1 MCDTLVATGKAT
13 FDGSVILAKNSDRE
27 ADEVQIL
34 RYFPRTYHKD
44 NEILKCTYISIP
56 HVKETYS
63 ILISQPFWMW
73 GCEMGA
79 NEFGLAI
86 GNEAVFTKEPVEK
99 NGLLGMDLIRLALE
113 RCKNAYEA
121 LMLITELIEKYGQG
135 GNGGYKHNLFYHNSF
150 ILADSQQAFILETAN
165 KNWVAQKVDGVRSI
179 SNGLTIEE
187 DFDFSS
193 KGIEDYARKKGYL
206 KKGENFNFQ
215 KCFSDK
221 FYTYF
226 SKCKIRQ
233 QRSTYLLKK
242 YEGSINPKIMMEILR
257 DHGNKKNEADY
268 LPPDKT
274 DMGSICMHASGL
286 PTRPSQS
293 VASLIA
299 HLRKDL
305 PTFWATGSSAP
316 CTSVFIPFY
325 LKENE
330 KFDFNYFFANH
341 MEQENIH
348 KDVTKSKSNQNILYN
363 EKIYWWMH
371 EKLHRQA
378 IFKWDYFIKEIK
390 PQIKSLEISLIE
402 KDEKLYSQKAK
413 FCDFISFSKEAV
425 SESIE
430 KHKIWLDKILM
441 AQKSSTDMI
450 FSSFWKRLK
459 KNDIIENNNL
469 NKFNYTKM

>member
-1 MCDTLVATGKAT
+1 MCDTLVATSKAT
-13 FDGSVILAKNSDRE
+13 KDGSVILAKNSDRE

-34 RYFPRTYHKD
+34 RYYPRTYYKD
-44 NEILKCTYISIP
+44 YKDSQKLKCTYISIP
-56 HVKETYS
+56 QVKETYS

-150 ILADSQQAFILETAN
+150 ILADPQQAFVFETAN
-165 KNWVAQKVDGVRSI
+165 KHWVALKVDGVRSI

-193 KGIEDYARKKGYL
+193 RGIEDYAIKKGYL
-206 KKGENFNFQ
+206 KKGETFNFK

-221 FYTYF
+221 FYTFF

-242 YEGSINPKIMMEILR
+242 YEGSINPEIMMEILR
-257 DHGNKKNEADY
+257 DHGNKKDEKAY
-268 LPPDKT
+268 LSPDKT
-274 DMGSICMHASGL
+274 DMGSICMHASSL

-293 VASLIA
+293 VASFVA
-299 HLRKDL
+299 HLRKDF
-305 PTFWATGSSAP
+305 PTYWATASSAP
-316 CTSVFIPFY
+316 CTSVFLPFY

-330 KFDFNYFFANH
+330 KLDFSYFPAGDFSTD
-341 MEQENIH
+341 NINIDIN
-348 KDVTKSKSNQNILYN
+348 KDKIKTSNNILFN
-363 EKIYWWMH
+363 EKSYWWMH

-390 PQIKSLEISLIE
+390 LQIKSFEISLLE
-402 KDEKLYSQKAK
+402 KDEKLYSQNAK
-413 FCDFISFSKEAV
+413 FSDFISFSKDSV
-425 SESIE
+425 LESIE
-430 KHKIWLDKILM
+430 KHKIWLEKILL
-441 AQKSSTDMI
+441 AQKSKTNFLFSI
-450 FSSFWKRLK
+450 FWNKLNK
-459 KNDIIENNNL
+459 KNNIN
-469 NKFNYTKM
+469 